1 MKDENEHR
9 LTVIRENPIND
20 AFEAFRTSFALAREE
35 KDLAEDLDVLG
46 TIDKLD
52 QDVLQDLSLDLLST
66 VVGLR
71 ASRQLHSVGIGKNLS
86 VDIARLILTVNSDDF
101 NFAAIKPLLVAV
113 LEQKSDKEIWDR
125 VYDAV
130 PPGPSTPHKSRLAS
144 VKDTPFRFAS
154 SAVVNS
160 SEQRDEI
167 DSLLHTELGI
177 IRVDLD
183 IYKTFFGAVDSLRE
197 TAEDIFKEFC
207 AGDHPR
213 FDHDNGWRDWPDI
226 TSEKNVCAWL
236 LQFTRDV
243 AESAERRMPNS
254 VQQSLISS
262 PNKSLKGSVADRK
275 VDAAFVDNKF
285 PHPPDHWGQILAPVE
300 LKKHS
305 AGDCLKTWLD
315 LARYAR
321 EIFKAQDTRRYVLGF
336 TLAGSIMRLWNFD
349 RVGGIGSAGADIN
362 QDGLQFVSVV
372 LGFLYMDK
380 QALGFDPTVITSGDK
395 RYIEINHEGQ
405 QKRLILGTLLSRS
418 SGIVTRGTTCWEARI
433 DGEPQATLVLK
444 ESWQPIERNEG
455 ELLRLATQIGVTN
468 VARHYHDLIVQ
479 VGDKPDDI
487 QNNIRKGLDCKQ
499 GTKVE
504 QWKRPPPTFSQ
515 ATAKALFDSKKIGSA
530 GTKRCSSQIGVA
542 ESSNKRHRSDS
553 PIKQGDDKEDPP
565 IENRV
570 RQRVIMRDYG
580 IPIYNA
586 ESPSVLLESMAQCVG
601 GHKSLYD
608 ADILHRDISINN
620 LLINADR
627 SDPSQLGLLIDL
639 DLAIKISREKP
650 SGATSRTGTRA
661 FMSIGVLLGEPHSF
675 MDDIESFF
683 WVLFWICIH
692 YLSPKTFTVVPQ
704 FEKWNYISNSQ
715 ELAVIKLGTV
725 TDAALFNRT
734 LADHVTDHYKSL
746 IPCLSK
752 LREMVFPGGT
762 KWKKE
767 NMGLYDSFQKAL
779 REALDKNLL
788 N

>member
-20 AFEAFRTSFALAREE
+20 AFEEFRTSFALAREE
-35 KDLAEDLDVLG
+35 KNLADDLDVLD

-52 QDVLQDLSLDLLST
+52 QDALQELSIDLLST
-66 VVGLR
+66 IVGLR
-71 ASRQLHSVGIGKNLS
+71 ALRQLHSVGIGKNLS
-86 VDIARLILTVNSDDF
+86 VDVVALILTVNSDF
-101 NFAAIKPLLVAV
+101 NFAAIKPLFVAV
-113 LEQKSDKEIWDR
+113 LERKSDKEIWDR

-130 PPGPSTPHKSRLAS
+130 SSVPS
-144 VKDTPFRFAS
+144 RFAS
-154 SAVVNS
+154 STVVNS

-167 DSLLHTELGI
+167 DSLLHAELGI
-177 IRVDLD
+177 VRVDLD
-183 IYKTFFGAVDSLRE
+183 IYKTFFGAIDSLRE
-197 TAEDIFKEFC
+197 TAEAIFKEFC
-207 AGDHPR
+207 AGDDPR
-213 FDHDNGWRDWPDI
+213 FNHDDGWRDWPDVA
-226 TSEKNVCAWL
+226 SQQNVCAWL
-236 LQFTRDV
+236 RQFTRDV
-243 AESAERRMPNS
+243 AESAERLMPTSAQQRLVS
-254 VQQSLISS
+254 V
-262 PNKSLKGSVADRK
+262 PNNPLEGSVADRK
-275 VDAAFVDNKF
+275 VDAAFVKNEF
-285 PHPPDHWGQILAPVE
+285 PHPLDHWDQILAPVE

-305 AGDCLKTWLD
+305 ADDCLKTWLD

-349 RVGGIGSAGADIN
+349 RVGAIGSTKADIN

-433 DGEPQATLVLK
+433 DGEPHATLVLK
-444 ESWQPIERNEG
+444 ESWQPTERNEG
-455 ELLRLATQIGVTN
+455 ELLRLATQAGVTN
-468 VARHYHDLIVQ
+468 VARHYHDFIVQ
-479 VGDKPDDI
+479 VGDNPDDI
-487 QNNIRKGLDCKQ
+487 QNNVRKGLDCKQ
-499 GTKVE
+499 GTKAG
-504 QWKRPPPTFSQ
+504 QWERPPPTFSH
-515 ATAKALFDSKKIGSA
+515 AAAEALFDSKKIGSA
-530 GTKRCSSQIGVA
+530 GTKRCSSQIGVT
-542 ESSNKRHRSDS
+542 ESSNKRRRSDS
-553 PIKQGDDKEDPP
+553 PIKQGDNKEDVP

-627 SDPSQLGLLIDL
+627 SDASRLGLLIDL
-639 DLAIKISREKP
+639 DLAIKISRDKP
-650 SGATSRTGTRA
+650 SGASSRTGTRA
-661 FMSIGVLLGEPHSF
+661 FMSIGVLLGNPHSF

-692 YLSPKTFTVVPQ
+692 CLSPTMFTVVPQ

-715 ELAVIKLGTV
+715 ELAIIKLGTV
-725 TDAALFNRT
+725 ASATLFDRT
-734 LADHVTDHYKSL
+734 LADHVTDYYKPL

-752 LREMVFPGGT
+752 LREMVFPNGT
-762 KWKKE
+762 NWEKE
-767 NMGLYDSFQKAL
+767 NKGLYDSFQKVL

-788 N
+788 